1 MLCATVAT
9 AERASVTDDAL
20 LLRSAL
26 DLAALVRDGAVSP
39 VELTELALARVEERN
54 PTLNALVTV
63 DGDAALAA
71 AKLAAERVMAGGDLP
86 PFLGVP
92 TAIKD
97 VHPTAGLRTTFGTA
111 ALAGF
116 VPPFDAEHVRR
127 LREAGFV
134 FVGKTNV
141 PEFGT
146 VPYTESALLGPARNP
161 WDPTRTPGG
170 SSGGAAVAVA
180 SGMLPVADGSDGG
193 GSTRIPA
200 SACGLFGLKPSRGRV
215 SNAPLFGDLYLGI
228 VTPGPLTRFV
238 ADAAA
243 MLDCMAGYVPG
254 DPHWAPPPE
263 RPFLAE
269 ARTDPGRLR
278 IGVMTASPLP
288 HRTVDPQAAAA
299 TEDLG
304 RLLESLGH
312 VVEPCALPVS
322 DQIEELFTDLW
333 TAGLASN
340 PVPIEQLEPFNQHLA
355 QRGLG
360 VSGQQ
365 LLRSFSAI
373 QLHCRA
379 IVAASLP
386 FDAVLYPTLTHAPFR
401 VGGLAGLDPDE
412 AYDRAAAFVGFTPIA
427 NLTGQPAVSMPT
439 GWSADG
445 LPIGVSALGR
455 PGDEAG
461 LLRLAAQVEAATQW
475 TTRRPAL

>member
-1 MLCATVAT
+1 MLCATLAT
-9 AERASVTDDAL
+9 AERTAVPDDAL

-26 DLAALVRDGAVSP
+26 DLAAMVRERAVSP
-39 VELTELALARVEERN
+39 VELTELTLARVERLN
-54 PTLNALVTV
+54 PVLNALVTV
-63 DGDAALAA
+63 DGDGALAA
-71 AKLAAERVMAGGDLP
+71 AKLAEERVTAGGDLP

-92 TAIKD
+92 TVIKD

-116 VPPFDAEHVRR
+116 VPPFDAEHVAR
-127 LREAGFV
+127 LRAAGFM
-134 FVGKTNV
+134 FLGKTNV

-146 VPYTESALLGPARNP
+146 VPYTESALHGPARNP
-161 WDPTRTPGG
+161 WDPSRTPGG
-170 SSGGAAVAVA
+170 SSGGAAAA
-180 SGMLPVADGSDGG
+180 LAAGMVPVADGSDGG

-200 SACGLFGLKPSRGRV
+200 AACGVFGLKPSRGRV

-243 MLDCMAGYVPG
+243 MLDAMAGYAPG

-263 RPFLAE
+263 RPFLDE
-269 ARTDPGRLR
+269 ARSTPGRLR
-278 IGVMTASPLP
+278 IGVMTASPLA
-288 HRTVDPQAAAA
+288 HRAVGAEAAAA

-312 VVEPCALPVS
+312 VVEPCALPVPA
-322 DQIEELFTDLW
+322 QIEALFTDLW

-340 PVPIEQLEPFNQHLA
+340 PLPPDQLEPFNRHLA
-355 QRGLG
+355 AHGASL
-360 VSGQQ
+360 SATA
-365 LLRSFSAI
+365 LLRSFTAL

-386 FDAVLYPTLTHAPFR
+386 FDAVLYPTLTHDPFA
-401 VGGLAGLDPDE
+401 VGELAGLDPDE

-439 GWSADG
+439 GWSAAG
-445 LPIGVSALGR
+445 LPVGVSALGR
-455 PGDEAG
+455 PGDEAT
-461 LLRLAAQVEAATQW
+461 LLRLAAQVEAATEW
-475 TTRRPAL
+475 TSRHPPA